1 MRYKQTRNSYRISIV
16 EIKQGHIKCERK
28 NKIGATNNDV

>member
-16 EIKQGHIKCERK
+16 EIKQGNRKCERK
-28 NKIGATNNDV
+28 NKIGATKKDV